1 MNFGSTGMNYC
12 FLDFETN
19 VAGTFYLAA
28 YSFGPETIQVVL
40 NESLSGLAKHH
51 NMRVIAPEDFAREL
65 LIDCLKNG
73 STLVAYSIAE
83 RNTLDSLLDANFKK
97 QISAVGY
104 LNLKIAAKAWCN
116 RHYYADI
123 RALPPLTANSFVG
136 DMWSLASVMRL
147 TDFPPAGDYNI
158 GQTTQRF
165 NAVIAGLNAK
175 HQNYAGL
182 TRVQK
187 TKATKALKHN
197 RYDVDA
203 MIHLLN
209 TIKSEAPDLLTRQNV
224 LSPLGA
230 S

>member
-1 MNFGSTGMNYC
+1 MNYC

-40 NESLSGLAKHH
+40 NDSLSGLAKHH
-51 NMRVIAPEDFAREL
+51 NMRVMAPKEFAKDL
-65 LIDCLKNG
+65 LIDCLKG
-73 STLVAYSIAE
+73 QFWLHTASQ
-83 RNTLDSLLDANFKK
+83 RNTERLLDTNFSE
-97 QISAVGY
+97 QISSVPY

-116 RHYYADI
+116 RHHYSDI

-165 NAVIAGLNAK
+165 NSVIAGLNTQ

-209 TIKSEAPDLLTRQNV
+209 TIKREAPDLLTRENV
-224 LSPLGA
+224 LSPIGA
-230 S
+230 Q

>member
-1 MNFGSTGMNYC
+1 MNYC

-28 YSFGPETIQVVL
+28 YSFGQETIQVVL
-40 NESLSGLAKHH
+40 NESLSGLATHH
-51 NMRVIAPEDFAREL
+51 EVGVMAPEDFAREL
-65 LIDCLKNG
+65 LTDCLKQG

-83 RNTLDSLLDANFKK
+83 RETLNSLLDANFKE
-97 QISAVGY
+97 QISSVRY

-123 RALPPLTANSFVG
+123 RALPPLTANPFVG

-147 TDFPPAGDYNI
+147 TDFSPAGDYNI

-165 NAVIAGLNAK
+165 NSVIAGLNTQ

-209 TIKSEAPDLLTRQNV
+209 TIKREAPDLLTRENV
-224 LSPLGA
+224 LSPIGA
-230 S
+230 Q